1 VGEYVVCVSRLSAS
15 KLCVSRLLA
24 SKLMRV

>member
-1 VGEYVVCVSRLSAS
+1 MGEYVVCVSRLSAS